1 MQLKIY
7 DYAGTN
13 ITDVAKSIDLKLA
26 PGIMIKLSE
35 MKHYYADRTYA
46 RFRAE

>member
-1 MQLKIY
+1 MQEQILP
-7 DYAGTN
+7 TWQ
-13 ITDVAKSIDLKLA
+13 KSIDLKLA

-35 MKHYYADRTYA
+35 MKHYYVDRTYA